1 MGLPTGKRRCQPKG
15 DCRDCPASRS
25 DTSHHQMLQASVDD
39 ATLRRAEEEL
49 DAMSYRTPEGRA
61 SSAPGGGPA
70 GRASALKNGGGGRTM
85 LPVQASMAKTTRVG
99 GIHPACAP
107 LASP

>member
-49 DAMSYRTPEGRA
+49 DAMSYRTHEFGDSAAPEG
-61 SSAPGGGPA
+61 AP
-70 GRASALKNGGGGRTM
+70 
-85 LPVQASMAKTTRVG
+85 
-99 GIHPACAP
+99 AP
-107 LASP
+107 